1 MKKVLITEFMNQNS
15 VSALKKKFNI
25 NYDKNL
31 WKDEKKISNIISEYS
46 GLIVR
51 NKTQVNKIL
60 LDKAKKFEIYWSSW
74 SWFR

>member
-31 WKDEKKISNIISEYS
+31 WKDEKKISNNYIICLTE
-46 GLIVR
+46 L
-51 NKTQVNKIL
+51 
-60 LDKAKKFEIYWSSW
+60 
-74 SWFR
+74 

>member
-15 VSALKKKFNI
+15 ISTLKKKFNI

-31 WKDEKKISNIISEYS
+31 WKDEKKMSNIISEYS

-51 NKTQVNKIL
+51 NKTQVNKLL
-60 LDKAKKFEIYWSSW
+60 LDKAKNLKFIG
-74 SWFR
+74 RLGVV